1 MHSIFITSIRNYRR
15 KYIVLTDRNNTLW
28 QTLGSTSGHP
38 SMGSAKCA
46 EICSILASL
55 FVLHW
60 ICMEYNIH
68 RGGTKLVN
76 DLVMALI
83 AVFTPLLE
91 NRLSIN
97 SIHVTLHLS
106 QPIQSHIH
114 IKDLELKIMKD
125 IGWTE
130 SQFHCINW
138 DAQYS

>member
-1 MHSIFITSIRNYRR
+1 
-15 KYIVLTDRNNTLW
+15 
-28 QTLGSTSGHP
+28 
-38 SMGSAKCA
+38 
-46 EICSILASL
+46 
-55 FVLHW
+55 
-60 ICMEYNIH
+60 MEYNIH
-68 RGGTKLVN
+68 RGGTKLFN